1 MRFHPTKVR
10 GVVALAAAAT
20 TVLASIAVAAWLS
33 AGVIAKALILLVV
46 SISGFHTA
54 AWFAF
59 ERKQAWLVLDYAL
72 EAVTVVSLFAAVAG
86 IQQSAVSAILQGE
99 FARRKAEQASLVY
112 YIKSTIANDCHPK
125 ESRKDM
131 WTPSPEPYAGACD
144 RMEHFLPQV
153 EFTFGQE
160 TGIETMTADDSWARN
175 FIIDDEAAT
184 GSWRGL
190 YDEAKRFI
198 EGSQRT
204 KKVLDSQ
211 GQLTSKAVEALAGS
225 GKLQYWQFLLA
236 LVLGLRVA
244 RRSAGLL
251 DARAKE
257 RKDIAAVD
265 ELEVIA
271 QQDGKP
277 PNPLL
282 QPTSRAKSNAK
293 SKRHRSAARS

>member
-1 MRFHPTKVR
+1 
-10 GVVALAAAAT
+10 
-20 TVLASIAVAAWLS
+20 
-33 AGVIAKALILLVV
+33 
-46 SISGFHTA
+46 
-54 AWFAF
+54 
-59 ERKQAWLVLDYAL
+59 
-72 EAVTVVSLFAAVAG
+72 
-86 IQQSAVSAILQGE
+86 
-99 FARRKAEQASLVY
+99 
-112 YIKSTIANDCHPK
+112 
-125 ESRKDM
+125 
-131 WTPSPEPYAGACD
+131 
-144 RMEHFLPQV
+144 
-153 EFTFGQE
+153 
-160 TGIETMTADDSWARN
+160 MTADDSWARN

-265 ELEVIA
+265 EREVIA

-277 PNPLL
+277 PNPPL
-282 QPTSRAKSNAK
+282 QPTRRAKSNAK
-293 SKRHRSAARS
+293 SKRHRSAARR